1 MENIHTI
8 NKFNTNPQLLSDI
21 YKLRHKSFKQRLGW
35 EVKSVN
41 GMEIDNF
48 DSLDV
53 SHIALSD
60 DKGQLVGCWRALP
73 TKGDYM
79 LRNIFPQLLRGE
91 GVPSESNIWEIS
103 RFTVNKDTESNSE
116 ENKSL
121 VSMATCK
128 LVASF
133 YTFAKAND
141 IDAYV
146 LVTTVACERILRN
159 IGVTMRR
166 LGDGKSMK
174 VGIENSVALRIE
186 VNDNLKLALN

>member
-1 MENIHTI
+1 MENIQTI
-8 NKFNTNPQLLSDI
+8 NKFNANPQLLNDI
-21 YKLRHKSFKQRLGW
+21 YRLRHKSFKQRLGW

-53 SHIALSD
+53 SHITLSNN
-60 DKGQLVGCWRALP
+60 KGQLVGCWRALP
-73 TKGDYM
+73 TEGDYM

-91 GVPSESNIWEIS
+91 GLPSERNIWEIS
-103 RFTVNKDTESNSE
+103 RFTVNKDTNNNVEA
-116 ENKSL
+116 NKSL

-133 YTFAKAND
+133 YTFAKANH
-141 IDAYV
+141 IHAYV
-146 LVTTVACERILRN
+146 LVTTVACERILKN

-174 VGIENSVALRIE
+174 IGIENSVALRIE
-186 VNDNLKLALN
+186 VDDNLRFIFN

>member
-1 MENIHTI
+1 VENIHTI
-8 NKFNTNPQLLSDI
+8 NKFNTNPQLLTDI

-60 DKGQLVGCWRALP
+60 DNGQLIGCWRALP

-91 GVPSESNIWEIS
+91 GVPSEPNVWEIS
-103 RFTVNKDTESNSE
+103 RFTVNKDNPHT
-116 ENKSL
+116 NKSL

-133 YTFAKAND
+133 YSFAKDND

-186 VNDNLKLALN
+186 VDENLRLALN

>member
-1 MENIHTI
+1 MKNIHTI
-8 NKFNTNPQLLSDI
+8 NKFNANPQLLNDI
-21 YKLRHKSFKQRLGW
+21 YRLRHKSFKQRLGW

-53 SHIALSD
+53 SHITLSN
-60 DKGQLVGCWRALP
+60 DKGQLIGCWRALP
-73 TKGDYM
+73 TEGDYM

-91 GVPSESNIWEIS
+91 GVPSERNVWEIS
-103 RFTVNKDTESNSE
+103 RFTVNKDKNNNVEA
-116 ENKSL
+116 NKSL

-133 YTFAKAND
+133 YTFAKANN
-141 IDAYV
+141 IHAYV

-174 VGIENSVALRIE
+174 IGIENSVALRIE
-186 VNDNLKLALN
+186 VDDNLKFALN